1 MTISFLF
8 GLLSIFCPTR
18 SEAGSSHSIIV
29 AKKQK
34 DEAPTAFWPKISIKK
49 ASFTTLP

>member
-8 GLLSIFCPTR
+8 GLLSIFCPT
-18 SEAGSSHSIIV
+18 EAGSSHSIIV